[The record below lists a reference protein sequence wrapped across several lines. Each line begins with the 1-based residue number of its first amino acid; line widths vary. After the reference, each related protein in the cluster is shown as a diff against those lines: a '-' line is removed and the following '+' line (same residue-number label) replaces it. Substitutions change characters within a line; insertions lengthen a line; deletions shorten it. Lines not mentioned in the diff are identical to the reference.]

1 MAGRRDGNGEEEAQE
16 HAAPEPAGPWV
27 EALLRQARSV
37 ALRVQVAPELRVL
50 AVSGALAEL
59 GQLEV
64 AALER
69 EPGLL
74 WQLVH
79 PEDRE
84 AFAAAVRG
92 SEPTTVMLRWQRR
105 EGPPL
110 WTEHVIQ
117 PWGERSGAH
126 GFAALVRDISER
138 RHALQELERSR
149 RDSAY
154 FHTLIHTVND
164 GILVNAVDGAI
175 EFVNSQLAGLL
186 RATPEEM
193 VGRYIFDY
201 MDEESAAAAK
211 DNLRRRREG
220 AEDQFDFR
228 WQRKDGSAFWSIVA
242 AKPLYDEDGRHR
254 GSLVAV
260 TDITRRKQA
269 EDALLRARDELEQRV
284 AERTEALKTEVAERR
299 RAEAEAQAASR
310 TKSLF
315 LANMSHELRTPL
327 NAILGYSELVIEEA
341 EPEATQLRSDVD
353 RIRGAAVH
361 LLELI
366 NNILDLSKIE
376 ASKMELAV
384 ERFVLGELIED
395 LRSTILPLMIKNQN
409 RMQVHCPGH
418 DRVVTTDR
426 TKLKQVIL
434 NLLSN
439 ACKFTRRGWVDLRVN
454 LAWEEGVEWLS
465 VEVVDTGIGIPEHK
479 LPNLFHLFAQAD
491 GSVARQYGGT
501 GLGLAISREL
511 CHLLGGEIAVRSTV
525 GEGTTFSLRIPV
537 QAALPAK
544 RDGGAEGPPTS
555 PGPLDA

>member
-1 MAGRRDGNGEEEAQE
+1 MAGRREGNDEHNAQE
-16 HAAPEPAGPWV
+16 HAEPAGPWV
-27 EALLRQARSV
+27 EALLRHARV
-37 ALRVQVAPELRVL
+37 VMVRVQLTPERRIL
-50 AVSGALAEL
+50 ALSGALEEL
-59 GQLEV
+59 GQVEA
-64 AALER
+64 AALRR
-69 EPGLL
+69 EPALL
-74 WQLVH
+74 WQMVH
-79 PEDRE
+79 PDDQTVFE
-84 AFAAAVRG
+84 AAAAG
-92 SEPTTVMLRWQRR
+92 DAPTTVVVRWQRR
-105 EGPPL
+105 DGPAV
-110 WTEHVIQ
+110 WTEHAIQ
-117 PWGERSGAH
+117 PWSEADGASR
-126 GFAALVRDISER
+126 GFAAMVRDVSER
-138 RHALQELERSR
+138 RQAFQELERVR

-186 RATPEEM
+186 HATPEEM

-201 MDEESAAAAK
+201 MDDESAAAAK
-211 DNLRRRREG
+211 ENLRRRREG

-242 AKPLYDEDGRHR
+242 AKPLYDAEGRHR

-260 TDITRRKQA
+260 TDISRRKQA
-269 EDALLRARDELEQRV
+269 EDELLRARDELEQRV
-284 AERTEALKTEVAERR
+284 TERTEALNTEVAERR
-299 RAEAEAQAASR
+299 RAEAEAQAASQ

-341 EPEATQLRSDVD
+341 EPEATQLRTDVE
-353 RIRGAAVH
+353 RIRGAAEH

-376 ASKMELAV
+376 ASKMELSV
-384 ERFVLGELIED
+384 ESFVLGELLDD

-409 RMQVHCPGH
+409 RMQVQCPA
-418 DRVVTTDR
+418 RERTVATDR

-439 ACKFTRRGWVDLRVN
+439 ACKFTRRGWIDLRVT
-454 LAWEEGVEWLS
+454 LAWEEGVEWLG
-465 VEVVDTGIGIPEHK
+465 VEVADTGIGIPEHK

-491 GSVARQYGGT
+491 GSVARMYGGT

-511 CHLLGGEIAVRSTV
+511 CRLLGGEIAVHSKV

-537 QAALPAK
+537 QAALPAG
-544 RDGGAEGPPTS
+544 REEMPAAPV
-555 PGPLDA
+555 GPLDA

>member
-1 MAGRRDGNGEEEAQE
+1 MAARREGNDQHQAQE
-16 HAAPEPAGPWV
+16 HAAPEPAGPWLA
-27 EALLRQARSV
+27 ALLRQARAV
-37 ALRVQVAPELRVL
+37 AVRVQLTPELRVL
-50 AVSGALAEL
+50 AVSGALEEL
-59 GQLEV
+59 G
-64 AALER
+64 ALEAGALQR
-69 EPGLL
+69 EPALL
-74 WQLVH
+74 WGLVH
-79 PEDRE
+79 PDDRGV
-84 AFAAAVRG
+84 FAAAIEAE
-92 SEPTTVMLRWQRR
+92 EPTTVELRWQRR

-110 WTEHVIQ
+110 WTEHAIQ
-117 PWGERSGAH
+117 PWREGAAGR
-126 GFAALVRDISER
+126 GFAVMVRDISER
-138 RHALQELERSR
+138 RQALMELERVR

-175 EFVNSQLAGLL
+175 EFVNSQLAALL
-186 RATPEEM
+186 RASPEEM
-193 VGRYIFDY
+193 VGHYIFDY

-211 DNLRRRREG
+211 ENLRRRREG

-242 AKPLYDEDGRHR
+242 AKPLYDERGQHR

-269 EDALLRARDELEQRV
+269 EDELLRARNELEERV
-284 AERTEALKTEVAERR
+284 AERTEALALEVLERR
-299 RAEAEAQAASR
+299 RAEAEAQTASL
-310 TKSLF
+310 TKSRF

-327 NAILGYSELVIEEA
+327 NAILGYAELLLEDEEVGA
-341 EPEATQLRSDVD
+341 AQQRTDVE
-353 RIRGAAVH
+353 RIRGAAEH

-376 ASKMELAV
+376 AAKMELSV
-384 ERFVLGELIED
+384 ESFVLGDLLED

-409 RMQVHCPGH
+409 RLHLQCAARERLVA
-418 DRVVTTDR
+418 TDR
-426 TKLKQVIL
+426 TKLKQVVL

-465 VEVVDTGIGIPEHK
+465 VEVADTGIGIPEHK

-491 GSVARQYGGT
+491 GSVARLYGGT

-511 CHLLGGEIAVRSTV
+511 CHLLGGEISVRSKV

-537 QAALPAK
+537 QAALPAG
-544 RDGGAEGPPTS
+544 RDDAAAVPV
-555 PGPLDA
+555 GPLDA

>member
-1 MAGRRDGNGEEEAQE
+1 MPGRREGNDEQHAQE
-16 HAAPEPAGPWV
+16 HAAAEPAGPWD
-27 EALLRQARSV
+27 EALLRQARV
-37 ALRVQVAPELRVL
+37 VVLRLQLAPELRVL
-50 AVSGALAEL
+50 AASGALEEL
-59 GQLEV
+59 GQLEA
-64 AALER
+64 AALR
-69 EPGLL
+69 RAPALL
-74 WQLVH
+74 WELVH
-79 PEDRE
+79 PDDRQVFAE
-84 AFAAAVRG
+84 AIAETA
-92 SEPTTVMLRWQRR
+92 PNTVVLRWQPP
-105 EGPPL
+105 EGAPL

-117 PWGERSGAH
+117 PWRDDAGAR
-126 GFAALVRDISER
+126 GVAVLVRDISER
-138 RHALQELERSR
+138 RQALLELERVR

-164 GILVNAVDGAI
+164 GILVNAIDGAI
-175 EFVNSQLAGLL
+175 EFVNSQLAALL
-186 RATPEEM
+186 RASPEEM

-201 MDEESAAAAK
+201 MDDESAAAAK

-242 AKPLYDEDGRHR
+242 AKPLYDAEGRHR

-269 EDALLRARDELEQRV
+269 EDELLRARDELEERV
-284 AERTEALKTEVAERR
+284 AERTEALNVEVLVRR
-299 RAEAEAQAASR
+299 RAESDAQAASQ

-341 EPEATQLRSDVD
+341 EPEATQLRSDVE
-353 RIRGAAVH
+353 RIRGAAEH

-376 ASKMELAV
+376 AAKMELSV
-384 ERFVLGELIED
+384 ESFVLGDLLED

-409 RMQVHCPGH
+409 RMQVQCSA
-418 DRVVTTDR
+418 RERCLTTDR

-439 ACKFTRRGWVDLRVN
+439 ACKFTRRGWVDLRVD
-454 LAWEEGVEWLS
+454 LAWEEGVEWLT
-465 VEVVDTGIGIPEHK
+465 VEVADTGIGIPEHK
-479 LPNLFHLFAQAD
+479 LPNLFHLFAQVD
-491 GSVARQYGGT
+491 GSVARVYGGT

-511 CHLLGGEIAVRSTV
+511 CRLLGGEIAVRSKV
-525 GEGTTFSLRIPV
+525 GEGTAFSVRIPV
-537 QAALPAK
+537 QATLPAG
-544 RDGGAEGPPTS
+544 REDDDPAPV
-555 PGPLDA
+555 GPLDA

>member
-1 MAGRRDGNGEEEAQE
+1 MAVRRGQDEQNAQE
-16 HAAPEPAGPWV
+16 HAASESVGPWV
-27 EALLRQARSV
+27 EALLRQARAV
-37 ALRVQVAPELRVL
+37 AVRVQVAPVLRIL
-50 AVSGALAEL
+50 AVSGALEEL
-59 GQLEV
+59 GQVE
-64 AALER
+64 AADLQR
-69 EPGLL
+69 DPALL
-74 WQLVH
+74 WQMVH
-79 PEDRE
+79 PDDRAVFE
-84 AFAAAVRG
+84 AAAAG
-92 SEPTTVMLRWQRR
+92 DAPTTIVVRWQRR
-105 EGPPL
+105 EEPV

-117 PWGERSGAH
+117 PWSESEGASR
-126 GFAALVRDISER
+126 GFAIFVRDVSER
-138 RHALQELERSR
+138 RQVLQELERVR

-186 RATPEEM
+186 HATPEEM

-201 MDEESAAAAK
+201 MDDESAAAAK

-242 AKPLYDEDGRHR
+242 AKPLYDEQGRHR

-260 TDITRRKQA
+260 TDISRRKQA
-269 EDALLRARDELEQRV
+269 EDELLRARDELEQRV
-284 AERTEALKTEVAERR
+284 TERTEALNTEVGERR
-299 RAEAEAQAASR
+299 RAESEAQAASQ

-327 NAILGYSELVIEEA
+327 NAILGYAELVIEEA
-341 EPEATQLRSDVD
+341 EPEATQLRSDVE
-353 RIRGAAVH
+353 RIRGAADH

-376 ASKMELAV
+376 AAKMELSV
-384 ERFVLGELIED
+384 ESFVLGDLLED

-409 RMQVHCPGH
+409 RMQVQCAA
-418 DRVVTTDR
+418 RERLVATDR

-439 ACKFTRRGWVDLRVN
+439 ACKFTRRGWVDLRVT
-454 LAWEEGVEWLS
+454 LAWEEGVEWLV
-465 VEVVDTGIGIPEHK
+465 VEVADTGIGIPEHK
-479 LPNLFHLFAQAD
+479 LPNLFHLFAQVD
-491 GSVARQYGGT
+491 GSVARLYGGT

-511 CHLLGGEIAVRSTV
+511 CRLLGGEIAVRSKV
-525 GEGTTFSLRIPV
+525 GEGTTFSMRIPV
-537 QAALPAK
+537 QATLPAG
-544 RDGGAEGPPTS
+544 RDDASGVAV
-555 PGPLDA
+555 GPLDA

>member
-1 MAGRRDGNGEEEAQE
+1 MAGRRDGNDENNAQE
-16 HAAPEPAGPWV
+16 HAAPAVGPWV
-27 EALLRQARSV
+27 EALLQHARAV
-37 ALRVQVAPELRVL
+37 AMRVQLTPELQIL
-50 AVSGALAEL
+50 DVSGALAEL
-59 GQLEV
+59 GQVEEAALRREPALLLRMVHPDDLEV
-64 AALER
+64 FLAATR
-69 EPGLL
+69 
-74 WQLVH
+74 
-79 PEDRE
+79 
-84 AFAAAVRG
+84 AATA
-92 SEPTTVMLRWQRR
+92 STVVVRWQRS
-105 EGPPL
+105 EGPL
-110 WTEHVIQ
+110 WTEHAIQ
-117 PWGERSGAH
+117 PWSEAAGAS
-126 GFAALVRDISER
+126 GFAVLVRDVSER
-138 RHALQELERSR
+138 RQALQELERAR

-193 VGRYIFDY
+193 VGHYIFDY
-201 MDEESAAAAK
+201 MDDESAAAAK
-211 DNLRRRREG
+211 ENLRRRREG

-242 AKPLYDEDGRHR
+242 AKPLYDERGQHR

-269 EDALLRARDELEQRV
+269 EDELLRARDELERRV
-284 AERTEALKTEVAERR
+284 AERTEALNTEVAERR
-299 RAEAEAQAASR
+299 RAESEAQAASQ

-341 EPEATQLRSDVD
+341 DPGATQLRSDVE
-353 RIRGAAVH
+353 RIRGAADH

-376 ASKMELAV
+376 AAKMELSV
-384 ERFVLGELIED
+384 ERFVLGDLLED

-409 RMQVHCPGH
+409 RMQVHCPA
-418 DRVVTTDR
+418 RERTVATDR
-426 TKLKQVIL
+426 TKLKQVVL

-439 ACKFTRRGWVDLRVN
+439 ACKFTRRGWVDLRVE
-454 LAWEEGVEWLS
+454 LVWEEGVEWLG
-465 VEVVDTGIGIPEHK
+465 VEVADTGIGIPEHK

-491 GSVARQYGGT
+491 GSVSRQYGGT

-511 CHLLGGEIAVRSTV
+511 CRLLGGEIAVRSRV

-537 QAALPAK
+537 EAALPAG
-544 RDGGAEGPPTS
+544 RDEQVVAPV
-555 PGPLDA
+555 GPLDA